1 MRALVPIGCNQVA
14 TLLLGIVGLKLI
26 SEFVPPDLNGAYRL
40 FLTLT
45 QLGALITCSGLINHA
60 TRHWQQESAQSGTY
74 ARFLWVVAWRELRYL
89 APLLL
94 ILAFAVAFFQ
104 RDWNWLWAWPFLVL
118 SNLALALSGIATGA
132 LNADRS
138 LWKVFFLTLIGNAA
152 RVLLPIGLALGI
164 GMTFLNL
171 SAGFTLHGLLVVGCM
186 LCLFRWAAG
195 APMPSAEKQTEWRQE
210 LKDYGRPF
218 MWLGVGNWLLQSADP
233 WVVEHFFG
241 ERETGFFTYAS
252 GIGAIIPTLVVGG
265 LMQWVFPGVFRR
277 ADEAKT
283 AQDWRALAKTCDQ
296 VTLLFLAL
304 ALAGLFLLD
313 LIAPRLIGPLID
325 PKYAPALAML
335 IPAGFAM
342 VTVQVNQFYYL
353 LLQGQHNSA
362 GMVRVMLVVS
372 GLKTLGSIVAAWFS
386 WTAFAGWL
394 IVSLLSSGLL
404 GRWMIRRL
412 ALRMDR
418 NE

>member
-1 MRALVPIGCNQVA
+1 MRALVPIACNQVA

-26 SEFVPPDLNGAYRL
+26 SQLVPPDLNGAYRL

-45 QLGALITCSGLINHA
+45 QIGALITCSGVINHA
-60 TRHWQQESAQSGTY
+60 TRHWQREITQSGTY
-74 ARFLWVVAWRELRYL
+74 ARFLWAVAWRELRYL

-94 ILAFAVAFFQ
+94 MVAVAVSLFQ
-104 RDWNWLWAWPFLVL
+104 REWNWLRVWPFLVL

-138 LWKVFFLTLIGNAA
+138 LWKVFFLTLVGNAA
-152 RVLLPIGLALGI
+152 RILLPIGLALGI
-164 GMTFLNL
+164 GMTFWNL
-171 SAGFTLHGLLVVGCM
+171 SAGFALHGLLVVAC
-186 LCLFRWAAG
+186 LLFLFRWAAP
-195 APMPSAEKQTEWRQE
+195 APRPSLERQREWRQE

-218 MWLGVGNWLLQSADP
+218 MWLGIGNWLLQSADP

-252 GIGAIIPTLVVGG
+252 GIGAIVPTLVVGG
-265 LMQWVFPGVFRR
+265 LMQWVFPTVFRK
-277 ADEAKT
+277 ADEART
-283 AQDWRALAKTCDQ
+283 AHDWRALAKTCDQ

-304 ALAGLFLLD
+304 TLAGLFLLNV
-313 LIAPRLIGPLID
+313 IAPRLIGLLID
-325 PKYAPALAML
+325 PKYAPALTML

-386 WTAFAGWL
+386 WTAFVWWL

-412 ALRMDR
+412 ALRTDR